1 MGVRHTSCSDDES
14 TVDEL
19 IGGLSRDNLAL
30 AVQIA
35 TLPESIRGY
44 GHLKAKS
51 AAEARVKQDEPLA
64 RLRNPAAPVA
74 RAA

>member
-1 MGVRHTSCSDDES
+1 MSARWTS
-14 TVDEL
+14 L
-19 IGGLSRDNLAL
+19 FGGLSRDNHAL

-35 TLPESIRGY
+35 SLPESIRGY

-51 AAEARVKQDEPLA
+51 AAEARVKQDELLS
-64 RLRNPAAPVA
+64 RFRNPAAPVA